1 MCMSWRA
8 RNLPILPTLTTL
20 MITVFT
26 IHIRMVEHESPRVST
41 LDTHHITLR
50 SPRKCPRY
58 VIWLVFLLLLL
69 INLTNGISNIPLNRL
84 LERRLCRAYY
94 EADHD
99 IDEEL
104 CKVDSVQQGLAWI
117 MGAFETLWIVG
128 DFMMTLPLTFLSER
142 YGRKNILL
150 LNLLPRFFMLSWTL
164 SVAYFEDYL
173 PPRAAI
179 AGASLS
185 VLGGDTV
192 FNSLIYGLAAKTTDD
207 AVTRAIY
214 FSRMTALTS
223 VVGFLSPAIAAA
235 AMSLRLS
242 LPFWLGIAFILLA
255 LPAILLLPTDDDS
268 LDDTSEARRPLIS
281 SPTLKAQASR
291 KHLLA
296 SVADRIHTLVS
307 AVGNHQ
313 LTLLLVSMLLT
324 SLASADTKLLAQ
336 YISKRYHWTFSSAGY
351 LLSAKAIVNF
361 FVLTFVVPFFLT
373 TQATE
378 SQSLTDQANIRY
390 ARFCLL
396 SSVLGAFIIGISGVI
411 WELIPSLLIY
421 ALGVPLSIFTLSL
434 ANSPTMWARPGSGE
448 TETSDPQSHIFSIV
462 MMVKTLGSLVGA
474 PLMATIWYYG
484 IQFSFYGSPYI
495 ASSLIYFAAWCVF
508 WHIRVD

>member
-1 MCMSWRA
+1 MDQ
-8 RNLPILPTLTTL
+8 
-20 MITVFT
+20 
-26 IHIRMVEHESPRVST
+26 HESLQEPA
-41 LDTHHITLR
+41 LDTRDITLNK
-50 SPRKCPRY
+50 PRRRPRY
-58 VIWLVFLLLLL
+58 VIWLVLLLLL
-69 INLTNGISNIPLNRL
+69 LVNLTNGISNIPLSRL

-94 EADHD
+94 DTNHD
-99 IDEEL
+99 LDEEL
-104 CKVDSVQQGLAWI
+104 CKIDSVQQGLAWI

-128 DFMMTLPLTFLSER
+128 DFVMTIPLTFLYER

-150 LNLLPRFFMLSWTL
+150 LNLTPRFFMLVWTL
-164 SVAYFEDYL
+164 SVDYFEDYL

-179 AGASLS
+179 AGAALS
-185 VLGGDTV
+185 VLGGDTI
-192 FNSLIYGLAAKTTDD
+192 FNSLIYGLAARITDD

-235 AMSLRLS
+235 AMTLRLS
-242 LPFWLGIAFILLA
+242 LPFWLGIMFLLLA
-255 LPAILLLPTDDDS
+255 IPTILSLPADDDT
-268 LDDTSEARRPLIS
+268 LDDITEARRPLIS

-291 KHLLA
+291 VRLLD
-296 SVADRIHTLVS
+296 SVIDRIHSLAS
-307 AVGNHQ
+307 AVGNFQ
-313 LTLLLVSMLLT
+313 LTLLLISMFLT

-336 YISKRYHWTFSSAGY
+336 YISKRYHWTFASAGY

-361 FVLTFVVPFFLT
+361 FILTMVVPFFLT
-373 TQATE
+373 TRATR
-378 SQSLTDQANIRY
+378 SQSLTDKANIRY
-390 ARFCLL
+390 ARLCLV
-396 SSVLGAFIIGISGVI
+396 SSVLGALAIGVSDVI

-434 ANSPTMWARPGSGE
+434 VNSPAMWTHSQSAGA
-448 TETSDPQSHIFSIV
+448 ETSGIQSHIFSIV

-495 ASSLIYFAAWCVF
+495 ASSLIYLGAWCVF
-508 WHIRVD
+508 WNIREA